1 MPSWFRQDNRTS
13 GLAIALLI
21 AFEPCLACEG
31 AWVTLGRI
39 PAADSGGVGSTSA
52 SDGGRSNAGAS
63 GSSGGGASSVPSDA
77 SAGAAGEV
85 SQVTSTAPEFIDV
98 MRVSSLVSTYA
109 DDNPTLTADRR
120 ELYFTSK
127 NRPGGKGN
135 VDVWVAK
142 RPDTTS
148 DFQPPLPVL
157 AVNTDAVESSPAIS
171 ADGLT
176 IWLGAEPASGGLGG
190 YDILRATR
198 ATRDDD
204 FGSPSIV
211 TELSSGQDDIPR
223 PLGNHQLTMPLGS
236 RRGGSLYLTYF
247 ATRANTDAGFG
258 QPVLRDELI
267 VEGANVSD
275 AFLTDDGLWLYFARA
290 VDGLSDLFVAHR
302 LSVDSPFDPAI
313 PLLTINTP
321 NDDRDPWLS
330 ADGAILYFSSDR
342 DNPGTLNIY
351 QARLAA
357 ASTGASSP

>member
-1 MPSWFRQDNRTS
+1 M
-13 GLAIALLI
+13 
-21 AFEPCLACEG
+21 ACDG

-52 SDGGRSNAGAS
+52 GGGGRSSAGAS
-63 GSSGGGASSVPSDA
+63 GSSGGIAGVQSGT

-85 SQVTSTAPEFIDV
+85 SQVTSTAPTFIEV
-98 MRVSSLVSTYA
+98 MRVPSLVSTYP

-142 RPDTTS
+142 RTDATS
-148 DFQPPLPVL
+148 DFQPPVPVL
-157 AVNTDAVESSPAIS
+157 AVNTDGVESSPAIS

-176 IWLGAEPASGGLGG
+176 LWLGAEPASGGLGG

-198 ATRDDD
+198 ATRNDE
-204 FGSPSIV
+204 FGVPAIV

-236 RRGGSLYLTYF
+236 RRGSALYLTYF
-247 ATRANTDAGFG
+247 ATRADTNAAFG

-267 VEGANVSD
+267 VDGANVSD
-275 AFLTDDGLWLYFARA
+275 AFLTDDGLLLYFARS

-302 LSVDSPFDPAI
+302 PSVDSAFEPAV
-313 PLLTINTP
+313 PLTTLNTP

-330 ADGAILYFSSDR
+330 ADGAILFFSSDR

-357 ASTGASSP
+357 AATGASSP